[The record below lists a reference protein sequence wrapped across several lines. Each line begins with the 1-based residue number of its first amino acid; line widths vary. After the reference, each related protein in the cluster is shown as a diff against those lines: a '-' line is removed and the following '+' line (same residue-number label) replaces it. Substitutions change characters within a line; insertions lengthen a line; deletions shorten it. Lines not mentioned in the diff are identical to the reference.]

1 MARGTVVV
9 DANRCKGCELCTA
22 VCPQHVLVMAD
33 TYNTRGYRPALLAD
47 PEGRCTGCTLC
58 AVICPDAVLTVYRLP
73 AIAKAMRAP
82 AAMAQAA

>member
-1 MARGTVVV
+1 
-9 DANRCKGCELCTA
+9 
-22 VCPQHVLVMAD
+22 VLVMAD